1 MITPVASPS
10 PISATS
16 AHGVTAARAALPQAF
31 RRIRLDLAR
40 EKGHPEGSNSH
51 TYAFVAPLD
60 VNGHI
65 SPELWAAH
73 REVCRAVRNR
83 DGEQSIGHLVRRPGG
98 SWAFRYPADA
108 HLDDEAGYHFG
119 DERFLIGEYVSIHEH
134 DGMHTFR
141 VIAVEPV

>member
-1 MITPVASPS
+1 MITPVASPAS
-10 PISATS
+10 ISATS
-16 AHGVTAARAALPQAF
+16 SHGATAGRVPLPPAF

-60 VNGHI
+60 ADGHI

-83 DGEQSIGHLVRRPGG
+83 DGEQFVGHLVRRPGG

-119 DERFLIGEYVSIHEH
+119 NEAFLIGEYVSIHEG

-141 VIAVEPV
+141 VIAVEPL